1 MGPQPI
7 LFTHAS
13 GLTVLH
19 QHVSSAPV
27 VAFQYWVGV
36 GSADELA
43 HEAGL
48 AHVHEH
54 MLFKGTDTRGPG
66 RIAADIEQLGGSINA
81 WTSFDQTVYHAL
93 VPSRFAAD
101 GLEVLTDAVTHSV
114 FDADELG
121 RELEV
126 IQEEI
131 RRGMDSPVRTLF
143 QRVYALVYTEHP
155 YGLPVIGTP
164 QSVASFTREHVQ
176 AFYERWYRP
185 TNMTLVVVGDLR
197 RSALDDLLDAN
208 FPAERQPFAGRPA
221 RAREPEQTA
230 PRATIS
236 AEDVQSAWLALAFRG
251 PELHHPDTPALDLLT
266 MLLGHGESSLLFER
280 VQRNLQLVDG
290 ISASIQSGSEPGMIV
305 VSASFQP
312 SEQISP
318 ARVVDAVLSE
328 VAQMRLAPP
337 PRRDVD
343 RVRDLSESSIH
354 FGNETVGGI
363 ARRLGYYQT
372 VAGNWE
378 YNVEHTEA
386 LRRVTPRDIQRAAD
400 TWLRPESLTIGL
412 TMPDGEIP
420 VPTEQELID
429 IALSAFGRSD
439 LVDEEADALQP
450 DEHGVV
456 RTMLPGGATL
466 LIQHDSSVETFA
478 IDAIAVGG
486 SLTESDSTAGAT
498 AMCADLLSSGTES
511 HSAPELA
518 RALEELSASMWSSA
532 GRHTIRLSMTGLAS
546 DFDASIELFSEA
558 LFDSVFPEDEVE
570 RVRRETLNYI
580 RRQNDDLA
588 RSAFRLF
595 SQTLWDGHP
604 LSRPHYGTSE
614 SVGAMRREQLLGH
627 YAALIQP
634 ERLIVTV
641 VGNVEPSM
649 VLRTLAAAFPSERP
663 AAPVLTSISAP
674 PSLPTLPQQVETLR
688 ERQQAHIVVGY
699 PTVDMND
706 ERRLQFGLIAAALNG
721 QGGRLF
727 MDLRDA
733 QSLAYSVSASST
745 SGPLGGYFAIYIATS
760 PNKIDQALEGIRA
773 QIARVVEG
781 EFSEDE
787 LVRARRTILGRQ
799 DIFMQRPS
807 SRAIVFGSDEIMG
820 FGYDRIYQS
829 EAQLDAIDAGMLRTL
844 AAEFLTDEREIVAI
858 VRPPVPEEA
867 AEEEAAE

>member
-1 MGPQPI
+1 
-7 LFTHAS
+7 
-13 GLTVLH
+13 LH
-19 QHVSSAPV
+19 QHVSTAPV

-36 GSADELA
+36 GSADEQDF
-43 HEAGL
+43 EAGL

-54 MLFKGTDTRGPG
+54 MLFKGTETRGPG

-93 VPSRFAAD
+93 VPSRFASE

-114 FDADELG
+114 FDADELT

-131 RRGMDSPVRTLF
+131 RRGLDSPVRTLF
-143 QRVYALVYTEHP
+143 QRVYAQVYTEHP

-164 QSVASFTREHVQ
+164 ESVASFTREHVQ

-185 TNMTLVVVGDLR
+185 SNMTLVVVGDLSR
-197 RSALDDLLDAN
+197 DALDDLLDAN
-208 FPAERQPFAGRPA
+208 FHEPEQAFAGRPA
-221 RAREPEQTA
+221 RAQEPPQNS
-230 PRATIS
+230 PRATVS
-236 AEDVQSAWLALAFRG
+236 TEDVQSAWLALAFRG
-251 PELHHPDTPALDLLT
+251 PELRHPETPALDLLT

-290 ISASIQSGSEPGMIV
+290 ISASMQSGSEPGMIV

-312 SEQISP
+312 SEEISA
-318 ARVVDAVLSE
+318 ARVIDAILTE

-343 RVRDLSESSIH
+343 RVRDLSESGIH

-363 ARRLGYYQT
+363 ARRIGYYQT
-372 VAGNWE
+372 VAGHWE
-378 YNVEHTEA
+378 YNVDHTEA
-386 LRRVTPRDIQRAAD
+386 LRRVSPRDIQQAAAN
-400 TWLRPESLTIGL
+400 WLRPESLTIGL
-412 TMPDGEIP
+412 TMPDGD
-420 VPTEQELID
+420 VAAPTADELI
-429 IALSAFGRSD
+429 ALANDAFSRTSMID
-439 LVDEEADALQP
+439 DEAEALEP
-450 DEHGVV
+450 DQHGVV
-456 RTMLPGGATL
+456 RTTLPGGATL
-466 LIQHDSSVETFA
+466 LIQYDPSVETFA

-498 AMCADLLSSGTES
+498 AMCSDLLSSGTEA
-511 HSAPELA
+511 HTAPELA

-546 DFDASIELFSEA
+546 DFDASVELYAEA
-558 LFDSVFPEDEVE
+558 LFDSVFPDDEVE

-580 RRQNDDLA
+580 RRQSDDLA

-595 SQTLWDGHP
+595 SETLWAGHP
-604 LSRPHYGTSE
+604 LSRPHYGTAD
-614 SVGAMRREQLLGH
+614 SVGAVRREQLVEH
-627 YAALIQP
+627 YQSLIQP
-634 ERLIVTV
+634 ERLVVSV
-641 VGNVEPSM
+641 VGNVDPSL
-649 VLRTLAAAFPSERP
+649 VLRTLASAFPAGRP
-663 AAPVLTSISAP
+663 AGETLTSFSTP
-674 PSLPTLPQQVETLR
+674 PADPEMPQLVETLR
-688 ERQQAHIVVGY
+688 ERQQAHIVLGY
-699 PTVDMND
+699 PTVEMND
-706 ERRLQFGLIAAALNG
+706 ERRLQFGLLAAALNG

-745 SGPLGGYFAIYIATS
+745 SGPLGGYFAVYIATS
-760 PNKIDQALEGIRA
+760 PGKIDQALEGIRA
-773 QIARVVEG
+773 QMQRVVDE
-781 EFSEDE
+781 EFSESE
-787 LVRARRTILGRQ
+787 LTRARRTILGRQ

-820 FGYDRIYQS
+820 FGYDRIYES
-829 EAQLDAIDAGMLRTL
+829 ESQLDAIDATMLREL
-844 AAEFLTDEREIVAI
+844 AAEFLVPDREIVAI
-858 VRPPVPEEA
+858 VRPPVPEQA